1 MVARGHEVGLRVDVR
16 GDVVRSLRGEVRE
29 ELEEGACDF
38 QGRFEGRGEWLF
50 VGWDVAGGLGGC
62 VGC

>member
-1 MVARGHEVGLRVDVR
+1 MDVR

-29 ELEEGACDF
+29 ELEKGACDF
-38 QGRFEGRGEWLF
+38 QGRFEGWGEWLF
-50 VGWDVAGGLGGC
+50 LSWDVAGGLGGC